1 MNDLKRTVNDLNIRK
16 QDLELR
22 KEAEIHCRK
31 VVKKEVEK
39 WFEDV
44 QSMNTE
50 MQKIEEK
57 FRVVSFF
64 SRACLGKL
72 VCQKTEE
79 VRQFTNKVVS
89 LRVWQLMGLSYW
101 GDITD
106 NKSRR

>member
-57 FRVVSFF
+57 FHVVSYF
-64 SRACLGKL
+64 SRVALENLFAKRS
-72 VCQKTEE
+72 K
-79 VRQFTNKVVS
+79 K
-89 LRVWQLMGLSYW
+89 
-101 GDITD
+101 
-106 NKSRR
+106 